1 MWRTGNHHTLLVG
14 TQIGSTLWK
23 NSIEAPQK
31 IKNRVIKL
39 SSNSTP
45 RYVYKNPQKTK
56 KKQRAKRKQKFEKIH
71 GTPIFIA
78 ALFTIA
84 KIWKPPKYP

>member
-1 MWRTGNHHTLLVG
+1 MLEMWRTGNHHTLLVG

-56 KKQRAKRKQKFEKIH
+56 KKTKSKKKTKI
-71 GTPIFIA
+71 
-78 ALFTIA
+78 
-84 KIWKPPKYP
+84 